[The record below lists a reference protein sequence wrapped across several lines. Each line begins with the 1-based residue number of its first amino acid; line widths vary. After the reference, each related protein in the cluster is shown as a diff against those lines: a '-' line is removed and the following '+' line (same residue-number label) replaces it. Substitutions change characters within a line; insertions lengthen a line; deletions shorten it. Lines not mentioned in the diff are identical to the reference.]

1 MLAIDADGAIV
12 NSLVI
17 SDIVK
22 SYAPPGMN
30 LISTTTISPI
40 SESELRK
47 DLAKIWGSSTRNW
60 ELLAKYE
67 IKQSL
72 PFRKSGGDLRSQS
85 RYSDGI
91 FVAGDHMDLPSQ
103 NGAMRSG
110 RSAALEVI
118 AALQ

>member
-1 MLAIDADGAIV
+1 
-12 NSLVI
+12 
-17 SDIVK
+17 
-22 SYAPPGMN
+22 